1 MEFLNLQS
9 FSEDKY
15 PNIVMIVLSIMENR
29 LSEQNSNFA
38 KMLKGLRTLN
48 VVDAQ
53 KSNVV
58 VVLTHASSIARKAQ
72 IWQEKVDKKKLEG
85 QALIKIHLGVSPEV
99 IIQENKPQEN
109 DLKQE
114 GDWHIYPISKNIQRS
129 FIWRT
134 QSSSNYHMIT

>member
-72 IWQEKVDKKKLEG
+72 I
-85 QALIKIHLGVSPEV
+85 
-99 IIQENKPQEN
+99 
-109 DLKQE
+109 
-114 GDWHIYPISKNIQRS
+114 
-129 FIWRT
+129 
-134 QSSSNYHMIT
+134 